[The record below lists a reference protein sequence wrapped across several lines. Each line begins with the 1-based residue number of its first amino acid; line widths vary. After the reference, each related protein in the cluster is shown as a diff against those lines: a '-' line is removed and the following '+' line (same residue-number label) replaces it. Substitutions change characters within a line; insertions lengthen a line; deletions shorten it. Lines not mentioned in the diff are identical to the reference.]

1 MPRLLG
7 LRNRIEHRFA
17 RARLS
22 TYLDDR
28 LPRGE
33 RERLS
38 RHLAGCAACREDL
51 ATLRAT
57 VAALR
62 RMPRLAVPRSF
73 VLSAE
78 ARAEQ
83 ARQRRWNSAFGALRT
98 ATLVAASLLAVLV
111 AGDAL
116 LGTAMAGVPVPI
128 VAPEAAPAAAPESAE
143 LSEQTALPAAPPMMV
158 AAAAPEATEAVAP
171 DEARAGPAGAPP
183 EELRARTA
191 PEAARSASE
200 PTAPAEV
207 GVAAPAAEPAPPT
220 AGPPAP
226 SASEPLPSAPP
237 GMGGGGEGLLPAPPT
252 SGATTSVTVPG
263 AVVESPSG
271 LQDPGQRTPTP
282 APVPTAQPTPEPT
295 EVAATVAAAA
305 PAAEPTSGP
314 DAASGTA
321 GAEHLYGTAAP
332 AVAAAAPL
340 PERDTQGQPPAPK
353 VSAAPAAS
361 DSGAPAERVYG
372 LAAEEA
378 FDLRQAMRLGGA
390 LTFGVLLVLLSGTV
404 WTGQQRRM

>member
-7 LRNRIEHRFA
+7 LRNRTEHRFA

-38 RHLAGCAACREDL
+38 RHLAGCAACQEDL

-62 RMPRLAVPRSF
+62 QMPRLAVPRSF

-83 ARQRRWNSAFGALRT
+83 ARQRRWNNAFGTLRT
-98 ATLVAASLLAVLV
+98 ATLVAASLLMVLI

-128 VAPEAAPAAAPESAE
+128 VAPEAAPAAAPEAAGPG
-143 LSEQTALPAAPPMMV
+143 EQTALPAAPPMMM
-158 AAAAPEATEAVAP
+158 AAAAPEATEPVAP
-171 DEARAGPAGAPP
+171 DEARAGPAGAPA
-183 EELRARTA
+183 EA
-191 PEAARSASE
+191 PDEAPAEDLPARSAPE
-200 PTAPAEV
+200 PTAAAEL
-207 GVAAPAAEPAPPT
+207 GVAPTAPSAAE
-220 AGPPAP
+220 PPAP
-226 SASEPLPSAPP
+226 SVSEPLPSAPP
-237 GMGGGGEGLLPAPPT
+237 GMDGGGEGLLAAPPT

-271 LQDPGQRTPTP
+271 LQDPGQLTPTP
-282 APVPTAQPTPEPT
+282 APAPTAQPTPGPT
-295 EVAATVAAAA
+295 AAAEAA
-305 PAAEPTSGP
+305 PAALATEPTSGP
-314 DAASGTA
+314 DAASGPA
-321 GAEHLYGTAAP
+321 GAENAYGSAAP

-340 PERDTQGQPPAPK
+340 PERDGQGQAPASTG
-353 VSAAPAAS
+353 SAAPAAS
-361 DSGAPAERVYG
+361 ASESGASAERVYG

-378 FDLRQAMRLGGA
+378 LDLWQAMRLGGA

-404 WTGQQRRM
+404 WTGHQRRL

>member
-62 RMPRLAVPRSF
+62 RMPRLAVPRL

-98 ATLVAASLLAVLV
+98 ATLVAASLLVVLV

-143 LSEQTALPAAPPMMV
+143 LSEQTALPAAPPMMM

-183 EELRARTA
+183 EEL
-191 PEAARSASE
+191 PARSAPSR
-200 PTAPAEV
+200 
-207 GVAAPAAEPAPPT
+207 PAPLRSRL
-220 AGPPAP
+220 PPP
-226 SASEPLPSAPP
+226 RNRPPPPRSPRPL
-237 GMGGGGEGLLPAPPT
+237 
-252 SGATTSVTVPG
+252 
-263 AVVESPSG
+263 
-271 LQDPGQRTPTP
+271 GQ
-282 APVPTAQPTPEPT
+282 
-295 EVAATVAAAA
+295 
-305 PAAEPTSGP
+305 
-314 DAASGTA
+314 
-321 GAEHLYGTAAP
+321 
-332 AVAAAAPL
+332 
-340 PERDTQGQPPAPK
+340 
-353 VSAAPAAS
+353 
-361 DSGAPAERVYG
+361 
-372 LAAEEA
+372 
-378 FDLRQAMRLGGA
+378 
-390 LTFGVLLVLLSGTV
+390 
-404 WTGQQRRM
+404 